1 MALVYKLAPNA
12 SSMDIE
18 LIDVAAL
25 KAGDEDAF
33 RTMVDSFQDRVF
45 NTCLG
50 FLQTRQE
57 AEDVAQEVF
66 IEVYRSLGHFRG
78 EAKLSTWVYRIAVTK
93 SLQEIRKRRRKKR
106 LAIFTSN
113 EQAEDSL
120 ASAGESDES
129 NHPLAQLENKERAE
143 VLYSALSKLPE
154 SQRVAFTL
162 HKIEG
167 LSYQEISDVMD
178 TSIPSVESLIHRARA
193 NLRKRLYNFYRTQSE

>member
-1 MALVYKLAPNA
+1 MAIMYKLIVNA
-12 SSMDIE
+12 SPMDEE

-33 RTMVDSFQDRVF
+33 RTMVESFQDRVF

-50 FLQTRQE
+50 FLETRQE

-66 IEVYRSLGHFRG
+66 IEVYRSLGHFRE

-93 SLQEIRKRRRKKR
+93 SLQEIRKKRSKKR
-106 LAIFTSN
+106 FAIFASD

-120 ASAGESDES
+120 KSVRDSDEG

-143 VLYSALSKLPE
+143 ALYAALSKLPE

-167 LSYQEISDVMD
+167 LSYQEISNVMD
-178 TSIPSVESLIHRARA
+178 TSVSSVESLIHRAKT
-193 NLRKRLYNFYRTQSE
+193 NLRKRLYDFYRSQCQ

>member
-1 MALVYKLAPNA
+1 
-12 SSMDIE
+12 MDEE

-33 RTMVDSFQDRVF
+33 KTMVESFQDRVF

-66 IEVYRSLGHFRG
+66 IEVYRSLRHFRE
-78 EAKLSTWVYRIAVTK
+78 EARLSTWVYRIAVTK
-93 SLQEIRKRRRKKR
+93 SLQEIRRKRRKKR
-106 LAIFTSN
+106 FAIFTSN
-113 EQAEDSL
+113 ERAKDPLE
-120 ASAGESDES
+120 SARDSDEG

-143 VLYSALSKLPE
+143 ALYAALSKLPE

-167 LSYQEISDVMD
+167 LSYQEISNVMD
-178 TSIPSVESLIHRARA
+178 TSVSSVESLIHRAKA
-193 NLRKRLYNFYRTQSE
+193 NLRKRLYNFYRSQCE